1 MHSCWRSWGHSM
13 IGPLHQKN
21 GLPNQD
27 AWLARHY
34 SWGDVV
40 VVSDGLGS
48 KPHADTGAK
57 MACRAVCEAAK
68 FYQKNTSA
76 PLEELTRLIHA
87 MWLIFISLEIVQQH
101 AYLYCAYMKTSLQV
115 NWGMA

>member
-68 FYQKNTSA
+68 LSEKHLRSFVRVNTTHSCDVVDFYFA
-76 PLEELTRLIHA
+76 VL
-87 MWLIFISLEIVQQH
+87 
-101 AYLYCAYMKTSLQV
+101 C
-115 NWGMA
+115 